1 MLGYAMVWKC
11 MILNYKV
18 LYGIVRYCK
27 VHLPEQGDG
36 ACLRVPEEVRRGQ
49 GGDVPPLLHQQL
61 DRDGQTWGL
70 GRKWTCPA
78 AGQGGQTWGL
88 GCKWTILTGLV
99 RIQTHVIIRQI
110 LGIYVQLINI

>member
-1 MLGYAMVWKC
+1 MVWKC

-61 DRDGQTWGL
+61 GW
-70 GRKWTCPA
+70 
-78 AGQGGQTWGL
+78 GGQTWGL
-88 GCKWTILTGLV
+88 GWKWTILTGLV
-99 RIQTHVIIRQI
+99 RMKTHVTRQDRSLAFIQNYLI
-110 LGIYVQLINI
+110 LK